1 MITKLRKQSGLTQR
15 QIALA
20 LGLTDLTVRNW
31 EAGRSKMKLEP
42 DRMLLLCKTLN
53 CSLEQLA
60 SEMSDRQIA

>member
-1 MITKLRKQSGLTQR
+1 MITKLRKQAGLTQR
-15 QIALA
+15 QIAST

-42 DRMLLLCKTLN
+42 DQMLLLCKTLD
-53 CSLEQLA
+53 CSLEQLV